1 MTQETPTHLRRTSGS
16 QPTPRPV
23 FSTKIPSLE
32 TPVSRPAYVD
42 FIPSAMKGI
51 VLTSTGE
58 SLATPSQAELV
69 NLFNCSPK
77 VGLNF
82 AKIFDFE
89 AGDNNRIPAGKRR
102 DDEEAADS
110 PPPSPSSR
118 KAKEKERRK
127 EIDNPTESSSST
139 TNSCGLP
146 TATTSQVSAAAPP
159 TRIRRPSIRNS
170 TRPTHSRAGTLPTS
184 VSDPNFPT
192 AISSSSAQPQPLP
205 HPHLRP
211 SKSNSNLTSNPAT
224 VIRATTMPAGSF
236 PQGHHRAP
244 PEYDFTDEENLPSP
258 FLKNLKNDKNSQAKA
273 AGAVGPMTNLTAGNS
288 TATSTSSLAISTA
301 SQPSRGKRR
310 PSSGL
315 LLRAVA
321 AANNI
326 ERRGTLSSTSTT
338 TSPVLDNGNHP
349 QIEAMPAVDAG
360 ITTDSHNGGGI
371 PRPSLASARKASEE
385 ARKALLRA

>member
-1 MTQETPTHLRRTSGS
+1 
-16 QPTPRPV
+16 
-23 FSTKIPSLE
+23 
-32 TPVSRPAYVD
+32 
-42 FIPSAMKGI
+42 MKGI

-89 AGDNNRIPAGKRR
+89 AGDHNEIPAGKPR
-102 DDEEAADS
+102 DDEGADS

-118 KAKEKERRK
+118 KTKEKERRK
-127 EIDNPTESSSST
+127 EMDEPTESSSST
-139 TNSCGLP
+139 SNSCGSS
-146 TATTSQVSAAAPP
+146 TATTLQVSAAPP

-170 TRPTHSRAGTLPTS
+170 TRPTHNRAGTLPTS
-184 VSDPNFPT
+184 ASDPIFPT
-192 AISSSSAQPQPLP
+192 TISSSNAQPKPLP

-211 SKSNSNLTSNPAT
+211 SKSNSSLASNPTT
-224 VIRATTMPAGSF
+224 VIRATTMPAGSLS
-236 PQGHHRAP
+236 QGHHRAP
-244 PEYDFTDEENLPSP
+244 PEYDFADEENLPSP
-258 FLKNLKNDKNSQAKA
+258 FLKKNDKNSQAKT
-273 AGAVGPMTNLTAGNS
+273 AGAVGPMTNLTSIAPGPS
-288 TATSTSSLAISTA
+288 TATSTSSVSTA
-301 SQPSRGKRR
+301 SRGKRR

-321 AANNI
+321 AANNV

-338 TSPVLDNGNHP
+338 ASPVLDNGNSP
-349 QIEAMPAVDAG
+349 MESMPAIDAG
-360 ITTDSHNGGGI
+360 MTMDNHNGGGI

-385 ARKALLRA
+385 ARKTLLRA

>member
-1 MTQETPTHLRRTSGS
+1 MTHETPTQHLRRTSVS
-16 QPTPRPV
+16 QPSPRLV
-23 FSTKIPSLE
+23 SSTKIPCLE

-69 NLFNCSPK
+69 NLFKCSPK

-89 AGDNNRIPAGKRR
+89 AGDHNGVPAGQHR
-102 DDEEAADS
+102 DDEEAADNS

-118 KAKEKERRK
+118 KTKERERKK
-127 EIDNPTESSSST
+127 EIDEPIESSSST
-139 TNSCGLP
+139 SSSNSCGLS
-146 TATTSQVSAAAPP
+146 TAQVSAAAPP
-159 TRIRRPSIRNS
+159 TRIRRPSIRSS
-170 TRPTHSRAGTLPTS
+170 TRPTHNRAGTLPTS
-184 VSDPNFPT
+184 ASDPNFPT
-192 AISSSSAQPQPLP
+192 TISSSSAQPKPLP

-211 SKSNSNLTSNPAT
+211 SKSNSNLVSNPAT
-224 VIRATTMPAGSF
+224 MVRATTMPAGSLS
-236 PQGHHRAP
+236 QGHHRAP

-258 FLKNLKNDKNSQAKA
+258 FLKKSDKNSQAKA
-273 AGAVGPMTNLTAGNS
+273 TGAVGLMMNPTAIAPGSS
-288 TATSTSSLAISTA
+288 TATSTSSISTA
-301 SQPSRGKRR
+301 SRGKRR

-321 AANNI
+321 AANNV
-326 ERRGTLSSTSTT
+326 ERRGTFSSTPTT
-338 TSPVLDNGNHP
+338 ASPVLDNGNPHN
-349 QIEAMPAVDAG
+349 ESMPAVDAG
-360 ITTDSHNGGGI
+360 MTTDNYDGGGI

>member
-1 MTQETPTHLRRTSGS
+1 MTQETPTHLRRTSAS
-16 QPTPRPV
+16 QPMTRPIS
-23 FSTKIPSLE
+23 STKIPSLE
-32 TPVSRPAYVD
+32 TPVNRPAYTD

-89 AGDNNRIPAGKRR
+89 AGDHNGIPAGKRR

-118 KAKEKERRK
+118 KTKEMERRK
-127 EIDNPTESSSST
+127 EIDESPESSSST
-139 TNSCGLP
+139 SNSCALS

-184 VSDPNFPT
+184 VSDPTFPT
-192 AISSSSAQPQPLP
+192 TTSSSSAQPKPLP

-211 SKSNSNLTSNPAT
+211 SKSNSNLASNPAT
-224 VIRATTMPAGSF
+224 MIRATTMPAL
-236 PQGHHRAP
+236 PQVHHRAP

-258 FLKNLKNDKNSQAKA
+258 FLKKSDKHSQAKA
-273 AGAVGPMTNLTAGNS
+273 AGVVGPMTNLTAIAPGPS
-288 TATSTSSLAISTA
+288 TAPSTSST
-301 SQPSRGKRR
+301 SRGKRR

-321 AANNI
+321 AANNV
-326 ERRGTLSSTSTT
+326 ERRGTFSSTSTV
-338 TSPVLDNGNHP
+338 SPLLDNGNP
-349 QIEAMPAVDAG
+349 QLESMPTVDTG
-360 ITTDSHNGGGI
+360 ITMDNHNGGGI

-385 ARKALLRA
+385 ARKALLRT